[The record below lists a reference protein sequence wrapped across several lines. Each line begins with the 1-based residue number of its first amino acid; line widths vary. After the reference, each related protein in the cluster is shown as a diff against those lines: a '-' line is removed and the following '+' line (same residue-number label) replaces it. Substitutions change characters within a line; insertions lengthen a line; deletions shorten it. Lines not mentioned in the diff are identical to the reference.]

1 MKDRRARI
9 EMLILCDGEVF
20 FLDLTLA
27 WPKIS
32 LCTRKIERKKSKS
45 KSKSARNSIS
55 KENPRGGE
63 KVMGEITKDR
73 RADIEIVGHY
83 GWPADLR
90 TLIPAGS
97 GKAAGA
103 V

>member
-32 LCTRKIERKKSKS
+32 LCTRKIEKKKSKS
-45 KSKSARNSIS
+45 KSKSARNWR
-55 KENPRGGE
+55 KR
-63 KVMGEITKDR
+63 K
-73 RADIEIVGHY
+73 
-83 GWPADLR
+83 L
-90 TLIPAGS
+90 
-97 GKAAGA
+97 
-103 V
+103 

>member
-1 MKDRRARI
+1 
-9 EMLILCDGEVF
+9 
-20 FLDLTLA
+20 
-27 WPKIS
+27 
-32 LCTRKIERKKSKS
+32 
-45 KSKSARNSIS
+45 
-55 KENPRGGE
+55 
-63 KVMGEITKDR
+63 MGEITKDR

-97 GKAAGA
+97 GKTAGA